1 MATVTE
7 RLDSLESILG
17 QFIVH
22 TDVALRRLENEMRVF
37 KDEMR
42 AFKDEMR
49 VFKDEMGAFKDEM
62 RVFKDEMGAFKDEM
76 RVFKDE
82 MGAFKDDSVKAREK
96 MYKQWGDIANKMGTI
111 VEDMVI
117 PNIGEIAKNYFGCSD
132 FEFFASRAKK
142 KHFKDRSRTRE
153 FDVIAVCDDK
163 VLVNETKS
171 TPRINYID
179 DFKDILKE
187 FYDFFPEY
195 SQKKIIPIFASLYL
209 SEDVVKY
216 LTKNGIY
223 ALAIK
228 GDTMD
233 LLNYNDIL
241 GAI

>member
-1 MATVTE
+1 MPTVIE

-22 TDVALRRLENEMRVF
+22 TDVALRRLENEMRAFKNEMGIF

-42 AFKDEMR
+42 A
-49 VFKDEMGAFKDEM
+49 FKDEMGAFKDEM
-62 RVFKDEMGAFKDEM
+62 RS
-76 RVFKDE
+76 
-82 MGAFKDDSVKAREK
+82 FKDDSAKEREK
-96 MYKQWGDIANKMGTI
+96 MYKQWGEIANKMGTI

-117 PNIGEIAKNYFGCSD
+117 PNIGEIAKTYFGCMD
-132 FEFFASRAKK
+132 FEFFAARAKK
-142 KHFKDRSRTRE
+142 KNTKDKSRRRE
-153 FDVIAVCDDK
+153 FDVIAVCDEK

-195 SQKKIIPIFASLYL
+195 SQKKVIPVFTSLYL
-209 SEDVVKY
+209 PEDVVKY

-223 ALAIK
+223 AMAIK

-233 LLNYNDIL
+233 LLNYKDVSENN
-241 GAI
+241 

>member
-1 MATVTE
+1 MPTTIE

-22 TDVALRRLENEMRVF
+22 TDVALRRLENEMREF
-37 KDEMR
+37 KQ
-42 AFKDEMR
+42 EMR

-62 RVFKDEMGAFKDEM
+62 GAFKDEM
-76 RVFKDE
+76 RVFKNE
-82 MGAFKDDSVKAREK
+82 SVKEREK
-96 MYKQWGDIANKMGTI
+96 MYKQWGEIANKMGTI

-142 KHFKDRSRTRE
+142 KNSKDRSRTRE

-195 SQKKIIPIFASLYL
+195 SQKTVIPVFASLYL
-209 SEDVVKY
+209 PQDVVKY

-223 ALAIK
+223 AMAIK

-233 LLNYNDIL
+233 LINYQDISQSN
-241 GAI
+241 